1 MRIAVLTSGGD
12 APGMNAAI
20 RAVTR
25 NAIYHGLEVAGIK
38 RGFWGLLNES
48 YVELK
53 LGSVADIIQRG
64 GTLLL
69 TSRSEEFKTPE
80 GQKKA
85 LAFLRKIG
93 VTGLVVIG
101 GDGSFKGAQAL
112 YEQGLNTVG
121 VPGTIDNDIWSS
133 EQTIGFDTA
142 VNTVTDAVNKLRDTA
157 TAHERIYIVE
167 VMGRHS
173 GAIALMAGL
182 ASGVESILLPEVS
195 VDYDAVCQ
203 KLHQGFLRGKR
214 HSILMVAEGVA
225 SGVEV
230 AENISCILHSEV
242 RVTVLGHL
250 QRGGNPS
257 AFDRIL
263 ASTMGA
269 EAVDVLRR
277 GEGGKAI
284 VWKHGGT
291 RVVNLTDIL
300 GKAVRF
306 REDLYELA
314 KNLSI

>member
-1 MRIAVLTSGGD
+1 MRIGVLTSGGD

-25 NAIYHGLEVAGIK
+25 KAIYHGLEVVGIQ

-48 YVELK
+48 YRELK

-64 GTLLL
+64 GTLLQ

-80 GQKKA
+80 GQQKA
-85 LAFLRKIG
+85 LEFLQKIG

-121 VPGTIDNDIWSS
+121 VPGTIDNDIWGS
-133 EQTIGFDTA
+133 ERTIGFDTA
-142 VNTVTDAVNKLRDTA
+142 VNTVTDAINKLRDTA
-157 TAHERIYIVE
+157 TAHERIYVVE

-182 ASGVESILLPEVS
+182 AGGAETILLPEVPL
-195 VDYDAVCQ
+195 DYEAVCS
-203 KLHQGFLRGKR
+203 KLQRGIARGKR
-214 HSILMVAEGVA
+214 HSILLVAEGVA
-225 SGVEV
+225 SGAEV
-230 AENISCILHSEV
+230 AENIRCILNMEV

-250 QRGGNPS
+250 QRGGTPT
-257 AFDRIL
+257 AFDRVL

-277 GEGGKAI
+277 GEGGKVV
-284 VWKHGGT
+284 VWQHGGP
-291 RVVNLTDIL
+291 RVLDFSETEGQPIPFQ
-300 GKAVRF
+300 KH
-306 REDLYELA
+306 LYELA
-314 KNLSI
+314 KILSI